1 MLVSLHSNAMLIL
14 NKFSVTNRI
23 VDQDVGNTQKTQLIP
38 MRGFDYETFPFVVS
52 PGMKSIN
59 LINVRENTMQ
69 SFVQSGMCY

>member
-1 MLVSLHSNAMLIL
+1 MLIL

-52 PGMKSIN
+52 SGMKSIN